1 MSQLFLRPV
10 LLILLASSLAVAQDD
25 SPGIAKGKAI
35 GETIN
40 AAINAALPG
49 ASAIAGVIKTLLGDK
64 TEKKVSKAEV
74 DKAISDQAKNLK
86 KQAQEQLKG
95 LSEVVAEITV
105 ANDLAATSRTAYE
118 SLGIARSFLTLQ
130 SDAGWDAFKNQW
142 EKVAKPNLDKV
153 VKFDSSKLGKI
164 SNENIQTDWQLLMG
178 QYQQELTNVD
188 TFAAQKNAALTLA
201 SLDELR
207 RMVNA
212 MATIPSVEL
221 RAFSKQLADLA
232 NEGGTK
238 VPPPPPRADQPETL
252 KDFLQATSKK
262 R

>member
-1 MSQLFLRPV
+1 MSQRCILLFV
-10 LLILLASSLAVAQDD
+10 VMLLASPLVPAQD
-25 SPGIAKGKAI
+25 SPATTKGKAI

-64 TEKKVSKAEV
+64 TEKKVSKADV
-74 DKAISDQAKNLK
+74 DKAISDQTALLK
-86 KQAQEQLKG
+86 KQAQDQLKS
-95 LSEVVAEITV
+95 LSDVVAEITV

-118 SLGIARSFLTLQ
+118 SLGIARGFLTLP
-130 SDAGWDAFKNQW
+130 SDAGWDAFKTQW
-142 EKVAKPNLDKV
+142 EKVAKTNLDKV
-153 VKFDSSKLGKI
+153 VKFDSAKLGRI

-188 TFAAQKNAALTLA
+188 TFTAQKNVALTLS

-221 RAFSKQLADLA
+221 RAFSSQLAGLA
-232 NEGGTK
+232 NQGGTR
-238 VPPPPPRADQPETL
+238 VPPPQPRADQPETL
-252 KDFLQATSKK
+252 TDFLKTVQKH
-262 R
+262 